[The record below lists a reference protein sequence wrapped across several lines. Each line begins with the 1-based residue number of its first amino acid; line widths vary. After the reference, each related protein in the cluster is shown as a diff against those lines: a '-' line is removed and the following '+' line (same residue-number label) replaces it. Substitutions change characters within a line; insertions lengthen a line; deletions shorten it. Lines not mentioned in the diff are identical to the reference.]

1 MSQEFTLLIPSC
13 GPIENKGERG
23 KIIINWGAGASTTVF
38 PPFEK
43 CVCDCPSKLKYP
55 PPPYDL
61 TKCPSEAEQ
70 EDVFAWD
77 CETSYEAEDA
87 PDAIAHDA
95 SVRPGK
101 NDANRTY
108 PQKPAWV
115 SGCKKCKCDIGF
127 DWTIDWSYDDGPPCG
142 SGHQCDEAVFDFG
155 FLRGILT
162 PDDPESPFSGKV
174 SGGNGG
180 VIPLGTFNLNNGSS
194 GGAVKSPTVRI
205 SKDQI
210 KNALFKDQNGNTC
223 VTLYVKCALDSC
235 HQGISHCVIRSTD
248 RGLVSRDGVDFSKI
262 VDECIDAGTKTIILC
277 KAKETN

>member
-1 MSQEFTLLIPSC
+1 MSEEFTLLIPSC
-13 GPIENKGERG
+13 GPIRAENEKAE
-23 KIIINWGAGASTTVF
+23 IIISWGAGTSRTLY
-38 PPFEK
+38 PPKEE

-87 PDAIAHDA
+87 PDAVAHDA
-95 SVRPGK
+95 SVRPGR
-101 NDANRTY
+101 NNANRTY

-127 DWTIDWSYDDGPPCG
+127 DGTIDWSYDGGGPPCEG
-142 SGHQCDEAVFDFG
+142 YHKCDRAVYNFG
-155 FLRGILT
+155 FLRGKFT
-162 PDDPESPFSGKV
+162 PDKEGSFSGTV

-180 VIPLGTFNLNNGSS
+180 IIPLGTFNLNNEDS
-194 GGAVKSPTVRI
+194 GGPVKSKTVRI

-210 KNALFKDQNGNTC
+210 KNALFKDEDGNTC
-223 VTLYVKCALDSC
+223 ITLYVRCALDDC
-235 HQGISHCVIRSTD
+235 HEGISHCVIRSTD

-262 VDECIDAGTKTIILC
+262 VDECISAGQKTIILC
-277 KAKETN
+277 EAKN